1 MLLFFFPVHAETWLK
16 AVVATVSVIATWKH
30 VGVVVDV
37 KVVASVLEKSD
48 NLQSLY
54 LDMHRKGRGLNKA
67 ERVAANSSALIFP
80 CGVLLTS
87 NCGKNF

>member
-37 KVVASVLEKSD
+37 KVVAAKNRGGALRVD
-48 NLQSLY
+48 
-54 LDMHRKGRGLNKA
+54 RGLNEVGA
-67 ERVAANSSALIFP
+67 RVLQVF
-80 CGVLLTS
+80 
-87 NCGKNF
+87 